1 MTMETSVLP
10 IIILLPLILGTTLV
24 SLLKQSSRRLT
35 AFAAVGVSMTSLGLL
50 LTQAREV
57 FNGAVIT
64 QSWSWLPQLGI
75 DFSFRLD
82 ALGLLFAL
90 LISGIGT
97 LIYIYAYFYL
107 GPKNSLNK
115 LYLLLMLFMAA
126 MLGISLSNNLILL
139 LVFWELTSISSFLL
153 VGYWS
158 NYDAAQRGSRMALT
172 ITGMGGLAMLGGFI
186 LLGQITGT
194 YEIDQILTMTAQIQ
208 SHALFVPTL
217 LLILLGAFTKS
228 AQFPFHFWLP
238 NAMAAPT
245 PVSAYLHSATM
256 VKAGIFLV
264 ARLLPIFAG
273 AALFHNLVTFIGLF
287 TLCMAAFF
295 AIFKEDLKG
304 LLAYSTISHLGL
316 IMCLLGIGSPLA
328 VAAAIFHIINHATF
342 KAALFMIAGI
352 IDHESGTRD
361 LRKLSG
367 LWQLLPYTAT
377 LTMVTAASMAG
388 VPLTNGF
395 LSKEMFFTELLSN
408 LSGPVLICSAIVAT
422 LAGIFAVAYSV
433 RLVHGVF
440 FDGPLGKQVPNKD
453 AHEPPFGMRAPA
465 TLLAILCILVGLFP
479 ALLVENIV
487 NSTARASTQVMDFE
501 GVHLAL
507 WHGFNMPLLMSVIA
521 SIGGLIFYFS
531 LAKGGK
537 IREID
542 LDPYLGR
549 LQGRV
554 AFDLFLKSLLLNS
567 RKFKRWTENGKLQS
581 YILWIVIFSIAIV
594 SLPFLGQG
602 LTTGT
607 RELTHA
613 PALAIVLWLLLFSSC
628 WMMLWFHHERIKAVL
643 ISGAIGLV
651 VTMVFICFSAP
662 DLALTQITVD
672 VVTTVLLLM
681 SLSLL
686 PQLTPYESSVSRRWR
701 DALIAIGGG
710 LGIAWITWLILTR
723 DHNSISWFFMQ
734 QSIPLGGGTNVVNVI
749 LVDFRGFDTFGEI
762 TVLGIAGIG
771 ALCLMD
777 GMRTHGTTM
786 TQGLSY
792 RFNPSPLMLRIT
804 ASWILPIAL
813 VVSLYIFLRGHNLP
827 GGGFIAGLI
836 TALALII
843 QYMALGQD
851 HAEQL
856 LKAKS
861 GRLYEIWIG
870 TGLVIAGLTGL
881 GAWFWGRPF
890 LTSAHFYVS
899 PPILG
904 EMHLATAAL
913 FDVGVYITVVGATM
927 LLISVLGDSRHS
939 SMSGPVPK
947 GD

>member
-1 MTMETSVLP
+1 MDTRVLP

-24 SLLKQSSRRLT
+24 LWLKQFSRGVT
-35 AFAAVGVSMTSLGLL
+35 ALGAIGVSLSSFVLL
-50 LTQAREV
+50 LTQAKTVLSGNAILE
-57 FNGAVIT
+57 
-64 QSWSWLPQLGI
+64 QWQWLPQIGI

-82 ALGLLFAL
+82 ALSLIFSL
-90 LISGIGT
+90 LIT
-97 LIYIYAYFYL
+97 
-107 GPKNSLNK
+107 
-115 LYLLLMLFMAA
+115 A
-126 MLGISLSNNLILL
+126 MLGISLSNNLIIL

-158 NYDAAQRGSRMALT
+158 NYEAAQRGARMAMT

-186 LLGQITGT
+186 LIGHIAGT
-194 YEIDQILTMTAQIQ
+194 YQIDQLTTMTTTIQ
-208 SHALFVPTL
+208 NSGLFVPAL

-264 ARLLPIFAG
+264 ARLLPIFVG
-273 AALFHNLVTFIGLF
+273 SALFHNLVTTIGLF

-367 LWQLLPYTAT
+367 LWQLLPFTAT
-377 LTMVTAASMAG
+377 LTMITAASMAG

-395 LSKEMFFTELLSN
+395 ISKEMFFTELLAN
-408 LSGPVLICSAIVAT
+408 LSGGYVVLAAIVAT
-422 LAGIFAVAYSV
+422 LAGLFAVAYSV

-440 FDGPLGKQVPNKD
+440 FDGDVGRDVPNKN
-453 AHEPPFGMRAPA
+453 AHEPPLGMRLPA
-465 TLLAILCILVGLFP
+465 IILATLCILVGILP

-487 NSTARASTQVMDFE
+487 NAGTRASTQLSNFE
-501 GVHLAL
+501 GVHLAI
-507 WHGFNMPLLMSVIA
+507 WHGFNLPLLMSAIA
-521 SIGGLIFYFS
+521 LIGGVIFYFA
-531 LAKGGK
+531 LAKGGR

-542 LDPYLGR
+542 LDPSLGR
-549 LQGRV
+549 LQGKLL
-554 AFDLFLKSLLLNS
+554 FEDFLKNLLSLSRKVKKNTETGSLQNYLLL
-567 RKFKRWTENGKLQS
+567 
-581 YILWIVIFSIAIV
+581 ILALSIALV
-594 SLPFLGQG
+594 AAPLLNQN

-613 PALAIVLWLLLFSSC
+613 PFTAIVLWLLLFSAC

-651 VTMVFICFSAP
+651 VTMIFVTLSAP

-686 PQLTPYESSVSRRWR
+686 PQLTPYESSRTRRWR
-701 DALIAIGGG
+701 DAVLAIGGG
-710 LGIAWITWLILTR
+710 IGIGWIAWLIMTR
-723 DHNSISWFFMQ
+723 DHNSISWFFVQ
-734 QSIPLGGGTNVVNVI
+734 QSLPLGGGSNIVNVI

-762 TVLGIAGIG
+762 AVLGIAAIG
-771 ALCLMD
+771 ALCMMD

-786 TQGLSY
+786 TKGLSY
-792 RFNPSPLMLRIT
+792 RFNPSPLMFRMT
-804 ASWILPIAL
+804 ASWVLPVAL
-813 VVSLYIFLRGHNLP
+813 VVSLYIFLRGHNYP

-836 TALALII
+836 TSMALVI
-843 QYMALGQD
+843 QYIALGQD
-851 HAEQL
+851 QAEKCCEQNL
-856 LKAKS
+856 VDFMKS
-861 GRLYEIWIG
+861 GL
-870 TGLVIAGLTGL
+870 
-881 GAWFWGRPF
+881 
-890 LTSAHFYVS
+890 
-899 PPILG
+899 
-904 EMHLATAAL
+904 
-913 FDVGVYITVVGATM
+913 D
-927 LLISVLGDSRHS
+927 
-939 SMSGPVPK
+939 
-947 GD
+947 

>member
-1 MTMETSVLP
+1 MDTSVLP
-10 IIILLPLILGTTLV
+10 IIILLPLVLGTTLV
-24 SLLKQSSRRLT
+24 SWLKKFSRGVT
-35 AFAAVGVSMTSLGLL
+35 AFGAIGVSLSSLILL
-50 LTQAREV
+50 LTQAKQVFHGEV
-57 FNGAVIT
+57 IL

-75 DFSFRLD
+75 DLSFRLD
-82 ALGLLFAL
+82 ALGLLFSL
-90 LISGIGT
+90 LITGIGT
-97 LIYIYAYFYL
+97 LIFIYAYYYL
-107 GPKNSLNK
+107 SPKNSLSK

-139 LVFWELTSISSFLL
+139 LIFWELTSISSFLL

-158 NYDAAQRGSRMALT
+158 NYDVAQRGSRMALT
-172 ITGMGGLAMLGGFI
+172 ITGMGGLAMLGGFV

-194 YEIDQILTMTAQIQ
+194 YEIDQILTMSEQIQ

-256 VKAGIFLV
+256 VKAGIFLL

-273 AALFHNLVTFIGLF
+273 AALYHNIVTFVGLF

-316 IMCLLGIGSPLA
+316 IVCLLGIGSPLA

-352 IDHESGTRD
+352 VDHETGTRD

-367 LWQLLPYTAT
+367 VWQLLPFTAT
-377 LTMVTAASMAG
+377 LTMVTAAAMAG

-395 LSKEMFFTELLSN
+395 LSKEMFFTELLAN
-408 LSGPVLICSAIVAT
+408 LNGPVLILAAIIAT
-422 LAGIFAVAYSV
+422 FAGIFAVAYSV

-440 FDGPLGKQVPNKD
+440 FDGPLGEQVPNKEG
-453 AHEPPFGMRAPA
+453 HEPPIGMRAPA
-465 TLLAILCILVGLFP
+465 IFLAILCIVVGIFP
-479 ALLVENIV
+479 ALTVEHIV
-487 NSTARASTQVMDFE
+487 NSTARASTQLHDFS
-501 GVHLAL
+501 GTHLAI
-507 WHGFNMPLLMSVIA
+507 WHGFNLPLVMSLIA
-521 SIGGLIFYFS
+521 LVGGLSFYFA
-531 LAKGGK
+531 LAKNRK
-537 IREID
+537 LRSID
-542 LDPYLGR
+542 LDPALGPFQGKLLFESFLKHLLLTSRKIKRKTETGSLQTYLIWI
-549 LQGRV
+549 V
-554 AFDLFLKSLLLNS
+554 AFS
-567 RKFKRWTENGKLQS
+567 
-581 YILWIVIFSIAIV
+581 IVMVAVPLI
-594 SLPFLGQG
+594 GQG

-613 PALAIVLWLLLFSSC
+613 PMLAIVLWLLLFSAC

-651 VTMVFICFSAP
+651 VTMVFVTLSAP

-686 PQLTPYESSVSRRWR
+686 PQLTPYESTQARRWR
-701 DALIAIGGG
+701 DAIIAIAGGV
-710 LGIAWITWLILTR
+710 GIGWITWLILTR
-723 DHNSISWFFMQ
+723 DHNSISWFFLQ
-734 QSIPLGGGTNVVNVI
+734 QSIPLGGGSNVVNVI

-771 ALCLMD
+771 TLCLMD

-786 TQGLSY
+786 TQGLTY
-792 RFNPSPLMLRIT
+792 RFNPSPLMLRI
-804 ASWILPIAL
+804 ASSWILPLAL
-813 VVSLYIFLRGHNLP
+813 VISLYIFLRGHNYP

-836 TALALII
+836 TSLALII
-843 QYMALGQD
+843 QYIALGQD
-851 HAEQL
+851 QAEQM

-870 TGLVIAGLTGL
+870 TGLSIAGLTAL
-881 GAWFWGRPF
+881 AAWYWGRPF
-890 LTSAHFYVS
+890 LTSAHIYVS

-904 EMHLATAAL
+904 EMHLASAAA

-927 LLISVLGDSRHS
+927 LMISVLGDSRHS
-939 SMSGPVPK
+939 SMSGPLPK
-947 GD
+947 GK

>member
-1 MTMETSVLP
+1 MDTSVLP

-24 SLLKQSSRRLT
+24 SWLKQFSRGVT
-35 AFAAVGVSMTSLGLL
+35 ALGAIGVSLSSLVLL
-50 LTQAREV
+50 LSQAQDV
-57 FNGAVIT
+57 FNGKTVIQTWPWLT
-64 QSWSWLPQLGI
+64 QVGI

-82 ALGLLFAL
+82 ALGLLFSL
-90 LISGIGT
+90 LITGIGT
-97 LIYIYAYFYL
+97 LIYIYAYYYL
-107 GPKNSLNK
+107 SPKNSLSK
-115 LYLLLMLFMAA
+115 LYVLLMLFMAA

-139 LVFWELTSISSFLL
+139 LIFWELTSISSFLL

-172 ITGMGGLAMLGGFI
+172 ITGMGGLCMLGGFV
-186 LLGQITGT
+186 LLAQITGT
-194 YEIDQILTMTAQIQ
+194 YQIDQILTMSSQIQ
-208 SHALFVPTL
+208 QHSLFVPTL
-217 LLILLGAFTKS
+217 LLILMGAFTKS

-256 VKAGIFLV
+256 VKAGIFLL

-273 AALFHNLVTFIGLF
+273 AALYHNLVTFIGLF

-316 IMCLLGIGSPLA
+316 IVCLLGIGSPLA

-367 LWQLLPYTAT
+367 LWQLLPFTAT
-377 LTMVTAASMAG
+377 LTMITAASMAG

-395 LSKEMFFTELLSN
+395 LSKEMFFTELLAN
-408 LSGPVLICSAIVAT
+408 LTGPVMIVSAIIAT
-422 LAGIFAVAYSV
+422 FAGIFAVAYSV

-440 FDGPLGKQVPNKD
+440 FDGPLGKDVPNKE

-465 TLLAILCILVGLFP
+465 TLLAALCILVGLFP
-479 ALLVENIV
+479 ALLVEHIV
-487 NSTARASTQVMDFE
+487 NSTARASIQNTAFE
-501 GVHLAL
+501 GTHLAI
-507 WHGFNMPLLMSVIA
+507 WHGLNAPLLMSVIA
-521 SIGGLIFYFS
+521 LLGGLVFYFA

-537 IREID
+537 LRRID
-542 LDPYLGR
+542 LDPLLGR
-549 LQGRV
+549 LQGKIL
-554 AFDLFLKSLLLNS
+554 FDLFLKHLLLSS
-567 RKFKRWTENGKLQS
+567 RKFRRFTENGKLQS
-581 YILWIVIFSIAIV
+581 YLLWILIFSVAIV
-594 SLPFLGQG
+594 IVPFWLQG
-602 LTTGT
+602 IGTGS
-607 RELTHA
+607 RELIHA
-613 PALAIVLWLLLFSSC
+613 PIIAIVLWLLLFSAC

-643 ISGAIGLV
+643 ISGAVGLV

-701 DALIAIGGG
+701 DAIIAIIAG
-710 LGIAWITWLILTR
+710 LGIAWISWLIMTR

-762 TVLGIAGIG
+762 TVLGIAAIG
-771 ALCLMD
+771 TLCMMD
-777 GMRTHGTTM
+777 GMRAHGTTI
-786 TQGLSY
+786 TQGLTY
-792 RFNPSPLMLRIT
+792 RFNPSPLMFRIT
-804 ASWILPIAL
+804 SSWILPLAL
-813 VVSLYIFLRGHNLP
+813 VISLYIFLRGHNLP

-836 TALALII
+836 TSLALVI
-843 QYMALGQD
+843 QYIALGQD
-851 HAEQL
+851 RAEQL
-856 LKAKS
+856 IGAKS
-861 GRLYEIWIG
+861 GRLYEVWIG
-870 TGLVIAGLTGL
+870 IGLTIAGLTGIA
-881 GAWFWGRPF
+881 AWLWGRPF
-890 LTSAHFYVS
+890 LTSAHIYVS

-904 EMHLATAAL
+904 EMHLASAAL
-913 FDVGVYITVVGATM
+913 FDTGVYITVVGATM
-927 LLISVLGDSRHS
+927 LMISVLGDSRHS
-939 SMSGPVPK
+939 SMSGPVPR
-947 GD
+947 GE

>member
-1 MTMETSVLP
+1 MLP

-64 QSWSWLPQLGI
+64 QSWTWLPQLGI

-440 FDGPLGKQVPNKD
+440 FDGPVGKQVPNKD

-501 GVHLAL
+501 GAHLAL

-581 YILWIVIFSIAIV
+581 YILWIVIFSIAVV

-613 PALAIVLWLLLFSSC
+613 PALAVVLWLLLFSSC

-651 VTMVFICFSAP
+651 VTMVFVCFSAP

>member
-1 MTMETSVLP
+1 MDTSVLP
-10 IIILLPLILGTTLV
+10 IIILLPLVLGTTLV
-24 SLLKQSSRRLT
+24 SWLKQFSRGVT
-35 AFAAVGVSMTSLGLL
+35 ALGAIGVSLSSFLL
-50 LTQAREV
+50 LLSQAPAI
-57 FNGAVIT
+57 FDGAVMT
-64 QSWSWLPQLGI
+64 QTWSWLPQLGI

-82 ALGLLFAL
+82 SLGLLFAL

-97 LIYIYAYFYL
+97 LIYIYAYYYL
-107 GPKNSLNK
+107 NPKNSLSK

-126 MLGISLSNNLILL
+126 MLGISLSNNLIIL

-158 NYDAAQRGSRMALT
+158 NYEAAQRGSRMALT
-172 ITGMGGLAMLGGFI
+172 ITGMGGLAMLGGFV

-194 YEIDQILTMTAQIQ
+194 YQLDQILMMTEQIQ
-208 SHALFVPTL
+208 SHHLFVPTL

-256 VKAGIFLV
+256 VKAGLFLV

-273 AALFHNLVTFIGLF
+273 AALFHNIVTFVGLF

-367 LWQLLPYTAT
+367 LWQLLPFTAT
-377 LTMVTAASMAG
+377 LTMITAASMAG

-395 LSKEMFFTELLSN
+395 LSKEMFFTELVAS
-408 LSGPVLICSAIVAT
+408 LSGPLMVGSAIVAT
-422 LAGIFAVAYSV
+422 LAGIFAVAYSI

-453 AHEPPFGMRAPA
+453 AHEPAFGMRAPA
-465 TLLAILCILVGLFP
+465 TLLAILCILVGLLP
-479 ALLVENIV
+479 ALLVEKIV
-487 NSTARASTQVMDFE
+487 NSTTQATTQNFAFE
-501 GVHLAL
+501 GTHLAL
-507 WHGFNMPLLMSVIA
+507 WHGFNLPLLMSVI
-521 SIGGLIFYFS
+521 SLLGGTIFYFS
-531 LAKGGK
+531 LAKGGVL
-537 IREID
+537 REID
-542 LDPYLGR
+542 LDPKLGR

-554 AFDLFLKSLLLNS
+554 LFDLFLKNLLLNS
-567 RKFKRWTENGKLQS
+567 RRFRRSTENGKLQS
-581 YILWIVIFSIAIV
+581 YLLWIVIFTV
-594 SLPFLGQG
+594 GLVGLPLLSNAVG
-602 LTTGT
+602 TGT

-613 PALAIVLWLLLFSSC
+613 PALAIILWLLLFSSC
-628 WMMLWFHHERIKAVL
+628 WMLLWFHHERIKAVL
-643 ISGAIGLV
+643 ISGAVGLV
-651 VTMVFICFSAP
+651 VTMVFIGFSAP

-686 PQLTPYESSVSRRWR
+686 PQLTPYESSPTRRWR
-701 DALIAIGGG
+701 DAIIALGGG
-710 LGIAWITWLILTR
+710 LGIAAIAWLIMTR
-723 DHNSISWFFMQ
+723 DHNSISWFFLQ

-762 TVLGIAGIG
+762 TVLGIAAIG
-771 ALCLMD
+771 VLSLMD
-777 GMRTHGTTM
+777 GMRAHGTTM
-786 TQGLSY
+786 TQGLTY

-804 ASWILPIAL
+804 ASWILPVAL

-827 GGGFIAGLI
+827 GGGFIAGLV
-836 TALALII
+836 TSLALII
-843 QYMALGQD
+843 QYIAVGQD
-851 HAEQL
+851 KTEQL
-856 LKAKS
+856 LGAKS

-870 TGLVIAGLTGL
+870 IGLTIAGLTGIA
-881 GAWFWGRPF
+881 AWFWSRPF
-890 LTSAHFYVS
+890 LTSAHIYVS
-899 PPILG
+899 PPIIG
-904 EMHLATAAL
+904 EMHLASAAL
-913 FDVGVYITVVGATM
+913 FDVGVYVTVVGATM
-927 LLISVLGDSRHS
+927 LMISVLGDSRHS
-939 SMSGPVPK
+939 SMTGPVPR
-947 GD
+947 G